1 MKHGGR
7 PTLYS
12 EEMLQRAKEYIDRF
26 SSNVV
31 DKEADAIRLEVIPS
45 VAGLS
50 LHLGISRTTIYDW
63 AKDKEKPEF
72 SNTLERLNALQE
84 ASLLN
89 GGLQG
94 RLNANIAKLAL
105 ANHGYSD
112 KQEIDNKS
120 SDGSMS
126 PTVIERVI
134 IDPKD
139 EAND

>member
-1 MKHGGR
+1 MIEKQIGR
-7 PTLYS
+7 PTLYN
-12 EEMLQRAKEYIDRF
+12 EEMLQRAEEYIDRF

-31 DKEADAIRLEVIPS
+31 DKEADATRLEVIPS

-63 AKDKEKPEF
+63 AKDEDKKAF

-112 KQEIDNKS
+112 KVQTDITS
-120 SDGSMS
+120 SDNSMK
-126 PTVIERVI
+126 PTRIELVA
-134 IDPKD
+134 PD
-139 EAND
+139 ES

>member
-1 MKHGGR
+1 MTEKATGR

-12 EEMLQRAKEYIDRF
+12 EEMLQRAEEYINRF
-26 SSNVV
+26 SSNIV
-31 DKEADAIRLEVIPS
+31 DKEADATRLEVIPS

-50 LHLGISRTTIYDW
+50 LYLGVNRSTVYEWGRVH
-63 AKDKEKPEF
+63 EEF
-72 SNTLERLNALQE
+72 SHTLERLNALQE

-112 KQEIDNKS
+112 KIQTDMTS
-120 SDGSMS
+120 SDGSMK
-126 PTVIERVI
+126 PTRIELVA
-134 IDPKD
+134 PD
-139 EAND
+139 ES